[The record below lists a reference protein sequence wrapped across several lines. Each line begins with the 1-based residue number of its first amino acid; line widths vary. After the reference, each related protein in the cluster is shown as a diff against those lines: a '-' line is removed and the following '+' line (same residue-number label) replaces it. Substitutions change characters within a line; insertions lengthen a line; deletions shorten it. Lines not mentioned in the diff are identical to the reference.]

1 MPFVTVKRVIAVLS
15 EETSAAIATTLIA
28 SVAAFLNF
36 ALELTTMIATTTV
49 AAVRSTLE
57 AASSIPI
64 ATVAATAI
72 MEVLLLGENWLFGF
86 LGVNLELILA
96 LTLLLARLFNYGRLN
111 FFIMAGRFLFNL
123 NCVLGFVLNNLR
135 FLNLLNR
142 LLLLFINRLLYHLSR
157 CLHELRNQACLRL
170 YKWH

>member
-72 MEVLLLGENWLFGF
+72 MEVLLLGEN
-86 LGVNLELILA
+86 
-96 LTLLLARLFNYGRLN
+96 
-111 FFIMAGRFLFNL
+111 
-123 NCVLGFVLNNLR
+123 
-135 FLNLLNR
+135 
-142 LLLLFINRLLYHLSR
+142 
-157 CLHELRNQACLRL
+157 
-170 YKWH
+170 